1 MRKVMYAAM
10 AVAVWRE
17 QRLYNVLYL
26 IDGLIGVQVMFC
38 IGLSFKSC
46 MSLIRRWTYGIISI
60 IETFLRF
67 SL

>member
-1 MRKVMYAAM
+1 MWLELWLVVHGLCRIDG
-10 AVAVWRE
+10 
-17 QRLYNVLYL
+17 LYL
-26 IDGLIGVQVMFC
+26 VDDLIGVQVMIC

>member
-1 MRKVMYAAM
+1 MWLELWLVVHGLCRIDG
-10 AVAVWRE
+10 
-17 QRLYNVLYL
+17 LYL
-26 IDGLIGVQVMFC
+26 VDLIGVQVMFC

-67 SL
+67 SP

>member
-1 MRKVMYAAM
+1 MWLELWLVVHGLCRIDG
-10 AVAVWRE
+10 
-17 QRLYNVLYL
+17 LYL
-26 IDGLIGVQVMFC
+26 VDLIGVQVMFC

>member
-1 MRKVMYAAM
+1 MWFELWLVVHGLCRIDG
-10 AVAVWRE
+10 
-17 QRLYNVLYL
+17 LYL
-26 IDGLIGVQVMFC
+26 VDLIGVQVMFC